1 MLKEIARRLTAN
13 LRGGDLVRRFIGDK
27 FGVALVSIR
36 DTSGL
41 TRALE
46 KVRSVFRKPFGLDGE
61 GVYVEANVGV
71 ALFPKDG
78 EDPADLVRKAKLA
91 LSKAREAGI
100 GSVAFFSEESERE
113 ITEVVLL
120 KTSLRGALNRGE
132 IVPYYQPVFRLSDLK
147 LVGVEA
153 LARWRHPKLGT
164 VSPTKFIPI
173 TEDAG
178 LILELGQ
185 RILDRSTMELS
196 SLLSEGYDLSL
207 GVNFSMK
214 QFLDER
220 LSDRIEEALQTYRFP
235 EDRFILEITESTAMK
250 DPERTKKILTRIKQ
264 LGIKIAIDDFGTGY
278 SSMNYLLEF
287 DVDKK

>member
-1 MLKEIARRLTAN
+1 M
-13 LRGGDLVRRFIGDK
+13 
-27 FGVALVSIR
+27 
-36 DTSGL
+36 
-41 TRALE
+41 
-46 KVRSVFRKPFGLDGE
+46 
-61 GVYVEANVGV
+61 
-71 ALFPKDG
+71 
-78 EDPADLVRKAKLA
+78 
-91 LSKAREAGI
+91 
-100 GSVAFFSEESERE
+100 AFFSEESERE

-120 KTSLRGALNRGE
+120 KTSLRDALNRGE

-173 TEDAG
+173 AEDTG

-220 LSDRIEEALQTYRFP
+220 LSDRIEEVLQTYRFP

-287 DVDKK
+287 DVDKKIGKRKVW